1 MAARPVDDSAG
12 AATRDKCKEE
22 ERMKTTAILTIKR
35 GKQWQFY
42 EKPSSF
48 FHFWTF
54 DDGYVENRC
63 CFLLL

>member
-35 GKQWQFY
+35 GKQ
-42 EKPSSF
+42 
-48 FHFWTF
+48 
-54 DDGYVENRC
+54 
-63 CFLLL
+63 